1 MVAWFSFFGVFIII
15 FFTLPQYG
23 IHQMMVKTK
32 IEKTHKFSLLLKSK
46 LSETFENPT
55 EINLSCLKN
64 LLQIQNKIDKMSE
77 WPFSSYEILHIVL
90 IVIIPLVIVGLE
102 LLLRFL
108 RK

>member
-1 MVAWFSFFGVFIII
+1 
-15 FFTLPQYG
+15 
-23 IHQMMVKTK
+23 
-32 IEKTHKFSLLLKSK
+32 
-46 LSETFENPT
+46 
-55 EINLSCLKN
+55 LKN

-102 LLLRFL
+102 FLLRFL